1 MALAAPVALAALAAP
16 LALAALTTP
25 KAPTAPAAAP
35 DACAQL
41 RVLLAE
47 DNDVNV
53 FLFEAMLE
61 GLPLHITVAQDGLA
75 ALEHVRAQRFDIG
88 FFDVQMPGMDGLT
101 LTRELR
107 RLEAQVQRPRMPVV
121 ALTANAFASDVQ
133 LSLQAGCDLH
143 ITKPFDKARLRQAL
157 TTLLG
162 DQAMQRSDEAGPVNG
177 QELGPPAG
185 PAAGA
190 SIAAGPTLDSAAAIA
205 RLGGN
210 VHAYQ
215 RACEH
220 ATLFVSAWWDSFE
233 AALNGANATNAASAG
248 QVQALLLDLRDIAQR
263 IGAQA
268 LAELAAKVQRTLR
281 QAAPGA
287 LRPAF
292 SPELQAQLQQ
302 ALGACSVALAQRLKE

>member
-1 MALAAPVALAALAAP
+1 
-16 LALAALTTP
+16 
-25 KAPTAPAAAP
+25 
-35 DACAQL
+35 
-41 RVLLAE
+41 
-47 DNDVNV
+47 
-53 FLFEAMLE
+53 
-61 GLPLHITVAQDGLA
+61 
-75 ALEHVRAQRFDIG
+75 
-88 FFDVQMPGMDGLT
+88 
-101 LTRELR
+101 
-107 RLEAQVQRPRMPVV
+107 MPVV

-143 ITKPFDKARLRQAL
+143 VAKPFDKARLRQAL

-162 DQAMQRSDEAGPVNG
+162 DQAMPRGEGSAPVTSK
-177 QELGPPAG
+177 ELGP
-185 PAAGA
+185 AADTA
-190 SIAAGPTLDSAAAIA
+190 FAATPTLDSAAAIA